1 MTQPRIVQVQLSG
14 FAKNCSTRLGVY
26 RKHRF
31 FYSMQRPGPLQEL
44 PLEPFLQA
52 HPNTPSKSVRS
63 HKRPLS
69 PGSPNSYSP
78 TKRRILNLE
87 GIFASE
93 KSCKTLMSSGKA
105 SPARF
110 TDVLVGPASPA
121 RILDFGLPKSH
132 GGEPVERPFPS
143 QTQIPLL
150 PPRKTPIPSHY
161 RRVSPTYHISRGG
174 STNTEVFNT
183 SSIRPVTVPI
193 VIPRELPPPPDP
205 PSIHYPGFAVF
216 QDTHIT
222 IYPPDFNLKRVSN
235 AETHTD
241 LFKEN
246 LPPRRKTLP
255 EASLETLKFDVT
267 PLDKSEPV
275 TGTAS
280 GAISSCS
287 PMKIDA
293 RINPRRMMKE
303 DDLDEEEENDDDQ

>member
-1 MTQPRIVQVQLSG
+1 
-14 FAKNCSTRLGVY
+14 
-26 RKHRF
+26 
-31 FYSMQRPGPLQEL
+31 MQRPGPLQEL
-44 PLEPFLQA
+44 PLDRFLPT

-78 TKRRILNLE
+78 TKRRILNSE

-110 TDVLVGPASPA
+110 SDVLVGPASPA
-121 RILDFGLPKSH
+121 RILDFGLPKIH
-132 GGEPVERPFPS
+132 GGEPVKRFFPT
-143 QTQIPLL
+143 QTQIPSL
-150 PPRKTPIPSHY
+150 PPRMTPIPSPF
-161 RRVSPTYHISRGG
+161 RRVSPTYHNLSGD
-174 STNTEVFNT
+174 SSNTEVSNT
-183 SSIRPVTVPI
+183 FSIRPVPI

-205 PSIHYPGFAVF
+205 QSIHYPGFVVF

-222 IYPPDFNLKRVSN
+222 IYPADFPERVSD

-246 LPPRRKTLP
+246 FPPRRKTLP
-255 EASLETLKFDVT
+255 KANLETLKSDVT
-267 PLDKSEPV
+267 PLGKSKPV
-275 TGTAS
+275 AGTPS
-280 GAISSCS
+280 RVISSCS

-293 RINPRRMMKE
+293 RKKLRRMMEE
-303 DDLDEEEENDDDQ
+303 DDLDDEENDDE